1 MFARSQWTP
10 PTDRRVRA
18 DAQDVLE
25 ASGALLRRFEDRR
38 ATYHQ
43 WESDAL
49 ALLSELNRDVPVPP
63 KGANRAD

>member
-1 MFARSQWTP
+1 M
-10 PTDRRVRA
+10 DRRVRA

-38 ATYHQ
+38 ETYHQ

-49 ALLSELNRDVPVPP
+49 ALLSQLNCDVPVQP
-63 KGANRAD
+63 KATNPGN

>member
-1 MFARSQWTP
+1 MFARSRWTP

-38 ATYHQ
+38 DTYHQ

-49 ALLSELNRDVPVPP
+49 MLLSQLNCDVEVAP
-63 KGANRAD
+63 KVIDRAN

>member
-1 MFARSQWTP
+1 M
-10 PTDRRVRA
+10 DRTVRA

-38 ATYHQ
+38 ETYHQ

-49 ALLSELNRDVPVPP
+49 ALLSRLNCELEVRP
-63 KGANRAD
+63 GAGRGN